1 VTRSGG
7 GRAAAGGF
15 AYGARVAAYY
25 AVAMLSEEAW
35 SPPWALAQD
44 AGIKHLAVETREPID
59 DLMLVTTADERAL
72 LQIKRAVSLSERPG
86 SPLAAALEQ
95 FVRQQSQDGSASSD
109 ARYVLVTSGRSSAP
123 ILEHLP
129 TMLTR
134 FRLRPMTA
142 VDEVEGSQQE
152 RRAWAVVLGH
162 LRRLTGSAT
171 EHTQE
176 QLSDLLTRVWIQE
189 LSVEAGGIHEQQA
202 QEKLRTQVLHDSA
215 QAASAWS
222 WLIQQAL
229 DGAAIGAQLSREA
242 LASALERAGFPL
254 RAAPSYAQDIA
265 RLQDRTADELLRM
278 KRHSFVPGQSKAHHI
293 ARQLEKPLLSLAQKA
308 GFLLIGAPGSGKTG
322 ALWRLAED
330 LRSDGHDLVL
340 LTVGGLSGQQ
350 NLDAQL
356 GLEHTLATVLR
367 EWSGAETG
375 YLIVDA
381 LDAARGETIAT
392 ALRQVIEATIAQG
405 GRWRVI
411 ASIRRFDLRHDH
423 ALQEFFPV
431 AVAHDFIDPAEFH
444 SVSHF
449 AVPLLTGEE
458 LDTLQSTAPQ
468 AHAFL
473 QTATLPLRELA
484 RNPFN
489 LGLLLDVLGA
499 AGSEGLHSVTTQ
511 LDLLARYWEI
521 RVLEPPE
528 ARSAHQRVLTR
539 LCQVSIRHLTL
550 HAPYAEVATDDESEH
565 RTTELLHRGV
575 LDETTGGPLDNPIL
589 GFSHHIL
596 FDYAVARL
604 LLKQDASAVIELLKE
619 NRGFALMARPSLV
632 YALTNLWQSG
642 GDRAAFWDLV
652 WAITDSPQLDG
663 PTKMVAPAV
672 ISEEARL
679 KDDLHPV
686 LGELTGDKSAAAH
699 FLLHHTIGALRAST
713 SDPLGDAE
721 TQHLWS
727 TIAAE
732 LAMRLDNKTE
742 YAVRILLVELSKRHK
757 SIGDAALAP
766 FGSASRRY
774 LAYVLDHDELAI
786 FLRVG
791 IEVVARTAAT
801 DLVASE
807 TVLRKILD
815 ERPLELW
822 GHETLQAFSYMI
834 ESLVATMPL
843 LVRDIYIA
851 TFTQTDE
858 RREPVPMGSGAVL
871 GLSTTP
877 AQNWNMARYGLAK
890 AFPILL
896 ATDPELSTAV
906 LVAATMVKAKSSS
919 GVFRVAWQ
927 EREVEVIED
936 LSSIWDSTSA
946 VQDDLWTMLT
956 AYEEQLRA
964 LGREHRIDDLQSF
977 LSDLAG
983 SVAPA
988 ALWRR
993 VLRAA
998 IQESESLIPLL
1009 ADLLLSGDILSS
1021 SETYHPAA
1029 ELIRAGGEH
1038 LSRTRLREIEEVA
1051 LALPDGFPSD
1061 RRQTGERH
1069 RDRILGALANTEL
1082 QTDAGLQRWREVS
1095 ESEEGPPANEEPFRI
1110 ETGWQEIDRDEQWRD
1125 QGVDTEAP
1133 ENADL
1138 RRAIASI
1145 EALVTTEGGDKP
1157 PDAARVS
1164 EIFTSAIEL
1173 FGLVTNDASA
1183 AADVLRHNAFGWL
1196 LEGCALMARS
1206 PELLSVAEA
1215 GKFVRERALEAAS
1228 RESEGGPDVESFDR
1242 GPHWGL
1248 PNARRAAAATLI
1260 SLTSQ
1265 PTLVTETLVHA
1276 IAEFS
1281 HDASVAVRFTV
1292 AEGLA
1297 RLYAVRPAETWTII
1311 EEIVAD
1317 EQSAAVISAAIV
1329 SLAWLSSKE
1338 EDRATKL
1345 VAAAYDRERAG
1356 LARESLLLA
1365 AGQVL
1370 IQLWVLRDNQV
1381 AHRHILDI
1389 ADRLL
1394 ENGKIAERCFFTLR
1408 GLATYDEGASA
1419 ECVRRRALDL
1429 WTAVTRNAVNGLSGI
1444 VAVGK
1449 DVTEQQRAE
1458 ATIYSAVLRTSA
1470 MEIQFT
1476 SGAYEIFAKQ
1486 ATKPVEVGPIRHRRF
1501 YGEARELFDLLCE
1514 VGLPPAADDVLQTL
1528 STYTELDPRGVLLRL
1543 GRLIAAGHKWGYT
1556 TDGLAES
1563 HFMPIVD
1570 HYLAAQRA
1578 LVLQDA
1584 ESRDALIGMLTAF
1597 VEAGWPSALRVLYGM
1612 EDMFR

>member
-1 VTRSGG
+1 MRKHTHVTRSGG

-15 AYGARVAAYY
+15 AYGARVAAYF
-25 AVAMLSEEAW
+25 AVAMLSDKAW
-35 SPPWALAQD
+35 SPPWELDQD
-44 AGIKHLAVETREPID
+44 APITCLAIETREPID
-59 DLMLVTTADERAL
+59 DLLLTTTSDERAL
-72 LQIKRAVSLSERPG
+72 LQIKRTIRLSERPE

-95 FVRQQSQDGSASSD
+95 FVRQHSRDGLASKNT
-109 ARYVLVTSGRSSAP
+109 ARYVLVTTGSSSAP

-129 TMLTR
+129 KMLMR
-134 FRLRPMTA
+134 FRLQPKTA
-142 VDEVEGSQQE
+142 VDDVEGSQQE
-152 RRAWAVVLGH
+152 RRAWAIVIAH
-162 LRRLTGSAT
+162 LRRAMGSEEGHAP
-171 EHTQE
+171 ED
-176 QLSDLLTRVWIQE
+176 LSDLLTRIWIQE
-189 LSVEAGGIHEQQA
+189 LSVEPGGIHEQQA
-202 QEKLRTQVLHDSA
+202 QEKLRTQVLHNSA

-222 WLIQQAL
+222 WLIEQAL
-229 DGAAIGAQLSREA
+229 DGAAIGAQFSREA
-242 LASALERAGFPL
+242 IASALERAGIPL

-265 RLQDRTADELLRM
+265 RLQDRTRDELLRM
-278 KRHSFVPGQSKAHHI
+278 ERHSCVSGQGKAHHI
-293 ARQLEKPLLSLAQKA
+293 PRQLEKPLFSLAQKA

-322 ALWRLAED
+322 ALWRLAQD
-330 LRSDGHDLVL
+330 LQSDGHDLVL

-350 NLDAQL
+350 NIDAQL

-367 EWSGAETG
+367 EWRGAETG

-392 ALRQVIEATIAQG
+392 ALRQVIEATVAQG

-449 AVPLLTGEE
+449 AVPLLTDEE
-458 LDTLQSTAPQ
+458 LDTLQSTVPL

-473 QTATLPLRELA
+473 QTAPLPLRELA

-499 AGSEGLHSVTTQ
+499 VGSKGLHSVTTQ

-539 LCQVSIRHLTL
+539 LCQVSVKHLTL
-550 HAPYAEVATDDESEH
+550 AAPYAEVATDDDSEN

-632 YALTNLWQSG
+632 YALTNLWQGG

-652 WAITDSPQLDG
+652 WAITDASQLDG

-679 KDDLHPV
+679 TNDLQPI
-686 LGELTGDKSAAAH
+686 LRELTGEKSAAAH
-699 FLLHHTIGALRAST
+699 FLLHHIIGALRASA
-713 SDPLGDAE
+713 SDPLDDAE
-721 TQHLWS
+721 KQHLWS

-732 LAMRLDNKTE
+732 LATRLDNKTE
-742 YAVRILLVELSKRHK
+742 YVVRVLLVELSKRHK

-774 LAYVLDHDELAI
+774 LEYVLDHDELAI

-791 IEVVARTAAT
+791 IEVVARTATT
-801 DLVASE
+801 DLAASE
-807 TVLRKILD
+807 IILRKVLD
-815 ERPLELW
+815 KRPLELW

-843 LVRDIYIA
+843 LVRDIYVA

-896 ATDPELSTAV
+896 ATDPELSTSV
-906 LVAATMVKAKSSS
+906 LIAATMVKTKSS
-919 GVFRVAWQ
+919 GAVFVLTWQ
-927 EREVEVIED
+927 GRQVEIIED
-936 LSSIWDSTSA
+936 LSSIWDSTSS

-956 AYEEQLRA
+956 AYEEHLRA
-964 LGREHRIDDLQSF
+964 LGSEHRTGDLQSL
-977 LSDLAG
+977 LSSLAG
-983 SVAPA
+983 SAAPA

-998 IQESESLIPLL
+998 IQEPKSLVPLL
-1009 ADLLLSGDILSS
+1009 ADLLLSSDILAS

-1029 ELIRAGGEH
+1029 ELIRAGSEY

-1051 LALPDGFPSD
+1051 LALPDHFAGD
-1061 RRQTGERH
+1061 RRQIGERH
-1069 RDRILGALANTEL
+1069 RDRILGALASTEL

-1095 ESEEGPPANEEPFRI
+1095 ESEEGPPTNEEPFRI
-1110 ETGWQEIDRDEQWRD
+1110 ETCWREIDRDEDWRN
-1125 QGVDTEAP
+1125 QGVDTEAS

-1138 RRAIASI
+1138 RRAIASV

-1157 PDAARVS
+1157 PDAERVN
-1164 EIFTSAIEL
+1164 EIFTSASEL
-1173 FGLVTNDASA
+1173 FGLVTNDGSA
-1183 AADVLRHNAFGWL
+1183 AADVLRRDEFGWL

-1215 GKFVRERALEAAS
+1215 GEFVRERAIEAAS
-1228 RESEGGPDVESFDR
+1228 SESEGGPDVESFDR

-1248 PNARRAAAATLI
+1248 PNARRAAAATLM

-1265 PTLVTETLVHA
+1265 PTLVTETLVHT
-1276 IAEFS
+1276 IDEFS
-1281 HDASVAVRFTV
+1281 RDASVAVRFTV

-1297 RLYAVRPAETWTII
+1297 RLYAVRPNETWTIS
-1311 EEIVAD
+1311 EQIVAD
-1317 EQSAAVISAAIV
+1317 EQSAAVISAAIA

-1338 EDRATKL
+1338 EARATKL
-1345 VAAAYDRERAG
+1345 IAAAYDRERAG

-1365 AGQVL
+1365 ASQVL

-1394 ENGKIAERCFFTLR
+1394 DNGKVAERCFFTLR

-1449 DVTEQQRAE
+1449 DVTEQQRTE
-1458 ATIYSAVLRTSA
+1458 AAVYSAVLRTSA

-1476 SGAYEIFAKQ
+1476 SGAYEIFAKNV
-1486 ATKPVEVGPIRHRRF
+1486 TKPVEIGPMRHRRF
-1501 YGEARELFDLLCE
+1501 YREAKELLDLLCE

-1528 STYTELDPRGVLLRL
+1528 STYTELDPGGVLLRL
-1543 GRLIAAGHKWGYT
+1543 GRLIAAGHKV
-1556 TDGLAES
+1556 GLYDR
-1563 HFMPIVD
+1563 F
-1570 HYLAAQRA
+1570 
-1578 LVLQDA
+1578 
-1584 ESRDALIGMLTAF
+1584 TC
-1597 VEAGWPSALRVLYGM
+1597 
-1612 EDMFR
+1612 